1 MAQQIRTDR
10 PVRVR
15 IDVSHDATRVGANQ
29 KRLAVRFGLW
39 NDTHDA
45 PAARGSFEI
54 MFDEQGAGC

>member
-1 MAQQIRTDR
+1 
-10 PVRVR
+10 VRVR